1 LNISQHIFLFLQEKS
16 MIDLDEIF
24 SHTDVSTII
33 GRLKERSVSV
43 PSWSQLITEYEP
55 RLHEIV
61 EDKVGR
67 RDKELPGGA
76 VEKAARIPIGL
87 EKLLTRRIS
96 EFTVSIPVKRVYS
109 YDRNDDTLKSIAKAI
124 EKIYTNAHIDA
135 ENMKRAKCLYA
146 SCEMFTL
153 WYTQRKRNKLYG
165 FDSEYKLKCRT
176 FSPMDGVRIYPL
188 FDEYEDLLA
197 LSFEYEKKVAD
208 TKITF
213 FETFTAT
220 HHYKWSLSSEDNA
233 NGWQPIISD
242 EISIEKIPAVY
253 WYRNE
258 PCWESLKP
266 IRENIEYTISR
277 NSDVIAY
284 NSAPI
289 LKVAGSIVGEEHKG
303 ETRRVYRVTEDGDV
317 SYVSWQQAIDALKYH
332 VDTLIK
338 LYFMQSQMPDISF
351 ENMKSLGNI
360 GYDSRKT
367 LLMDAHLKIG
377 EEAGKW
383 IEGFE
388 RESNVI
394 KAFLAKMNTSWA
406 SRLDEI
412 SIEHVITPFIQE
424 DEAAEIEKWMKADGN
439 KPVISHK
446 EAIRRA
452 NLTDN
457 ADDTYDE
464 IQKEEQA
471 ESERSAQSMSNLFSE
486 E

>member
-1 LNISQHIFLFLQEKS
+1 MINIEDLFSL
-16 MIDLDEIF
+16 
-24 SHTDVSTII
+24 TDVSEII
-33 GRLKERSVSV
+33 GKLKERSIYV
-43 PSWSQLITEYEP
+43 PSWSKLIIEYEP
-55 RLHEIV
+55 SLHEIV
-61 EDKVGR
+61 EDKTGR
-67 RDKELPGGA
+67 RDKILPGGI

-96 EFTVSIPVKRVYS
+96 EFTVSIPVKRIYS
-109 YDRNDDTLKSIAKAI
+109 YDKNDGTLKSIAKAI

-135 ENMKRAKCLYA
+135 ENMKRAKCYYA

-153 WYTQRKRNKLYG
+153 WYTQRKKNNLYG
-165 FDSEYKLKCRT
+165 FESEYKLKCRT
-176 FSPMDGVRIYPL
+176 FSPMDGVHIYPL

-197 LSFEYEKKVAD
+197 LSFEYDKKVAD
-208 TKITF
+208 TTITF
-213 FETFTAT
+213 FETFTST
-220 HHYKWSLSSEDNA
+220 HHYKWNSSSEDNT
-233 NGWQPIISD
+233 NGWQLVTSD
-242 EISIEKIPAVY
+242 EISIEKIPAIY
-253 WYRNE
+253 WYRHE
-258 PCWESLKP
+258 PCWEGLKP

-289 LKVAGSIVGEEHKG
+289 LKVAGAIVGEEHKG
-303 ETRRVYRVTEDGDV
+303 ETRRVYRVMENGDV

-383 IEGFE
+383 TEGFE
-388 RESNVI
+388 REANVI

-406 SRLDEI
+406 DRLDEI

-439 KPVISHK
+439 KPIISQK

-457 ADDTYDE
+457 AEETFEE

-471 ESERSAQSMSNLFSE
+471 ESERSALSMPNLFSE
-486 E
+486 

>member
-1 LNISQHIFLFLQEKS
+1 
-16 MIDLDEIF
+16 MINLEQIF
-24 SHTDVSTII
+24 SQKDVFVII
-33 GRLKERSVSV
+33 GALKERSIYV
-43 PSWSQLITEYEP
+43 PSWGKLITEYEQS
-55 RLHEIV
+55 LHEIV
-61 EDKVGR
+61 TDKIGRQDKV
-67 RDKELPGGA
+67 LSGGV

-96 EFTVSIPVKRVYS
+96 EFTLAIPVKRIYH
-109 YDRNDDTLKSIAKAI
+109 YDSKDKTLKEIADAI
-124 EKIYTNAHIDA
+124 EKIYTVAHIDA
-135 ENMKRAKCLYA
+135 ENMKRAKCFYA

-153 WYTQRKRNKLYG
+153 WYTQRKKNRLYG

-176 FSPMDGVRIYPL
+176 FSPMDGVKIYPL

-208 TKITF
+208 TTMTF

-220 HHYKWSLSSEDNA
+220 RHYKWELSSEDKA
-233 NGWQPIISD
+233 KGWQIIQND
-242 EISIEKIPAVY
+242 EITIEKIPAVY
-253 WYRNE
+253 WYRHE
-258 PCWESLKP
+258 PCWEGLKP
-266 IRENIEYTISR
+266 IRENIEYTLSR
-277 NSDVIAY
+277 NSDVVAY

-303 ETRRVYRVTEDGDV
+303 ETRRIYRVTEEGDV
-317 SYVSWQQAIDALKYH
+317 SYVSWQQSIEALKYH

-351 ENMKSLGNI
+351 ENMKSLGDI

-377 EEAGKW
+377 EEKGKW

-388 RESNVI
+388 RETNVI
-394 KAFLAKMNTSWA
+394 KAFLAKMNTAWSN
-406 SRLDEI
+406 RLEEI

-424 DEAAEIEKWMKADGN
+424 DENAEIEKWMKADGN
-439 KPVISHK
+439 KPIISQK

-452 NLTDN
+452 NLTNN
-457 ADDTYDE
+457 ADETFEE

-471 ESERSAQSMSNLFSE
+471 ESERSAQSVPNLFSE

>member
-1 LNISQHIFLFLQEKS
+1 MINIEELFSL
-16 MIDLDEIF
+16 
-24 SHTDVSTII
+24 TDVSEII
-33 GRLKERSVSV
+33 GKLKERSIYV
-43 PSWSQLITEYEP
+43 PSWSKLIIEYEP
-55 RLHEIV
+55 SLHEIV
-61 EDKVGR
+61 EDKTGR
-67 RDKELPGGA
+67 RDKILPGGI

-96 EFTVSIPVKRVYS
+96 EFTVSIPVKRIYS
-109 YDRNDDTLKSIAKAI
+109 YDKNDGTLKSIAKAI

-135 ENMKRAKCLYA
+135 ENMKRAKCYYA

-153 WYTQRKRNKLYG
+153 WYTQRKKNNLYG
-165 FDSEYKLKCRT
+165 FESEYKLKCRT
-176 FSPMDGVRIYPL
+176 FSPMDGVHIYPL

-197 LSFEYEKKVAD
+197 LSFEYDKKVAD
-208 TKITF
+208 TTITF
-213 FETFTAT
+213 FETFTST
-220 HHYKWSLSSEDNA
+220 HHYKWNSSSEDNT
-233 NGWQPIISD
+233 NGWQLVTSD
-242 EISIEKIPAVY
+242 EISIEKIPAIY
-253 WYRNE
+253 WYRHE
-258 PCWESLKP
+258 PCWEGLKP
-266 IRENIEYTISR
+266 IREDIEYTISR

-289 LKVAGSIVGEEHKG
+289 LKVAGAIVGEEHKG
-303 ETRRVYRVTEDGDV
+303 ETRRVYRVMENGDV

-383 IEGFE
+383 TEGFE
-388 RESNVI
+388 REANVI

-406 SRLDEI
+406 DRLDEI
-412 SIEHVITPFIQE
+412 SIEHVITPFILE

-439 KPVISHK
+439 KPIISQK

-457 ADDTYDE
+457 ADETFEE
-464 IQKEEQA
+464 IQKEEQT
-471 ESERSAQSMSNLFSE
+471 ESERSAQSMPNLFSE

>member
-1 LNISQHIFLFLQEKS
+1 MINIEDLFSLT
-16 MIDLDEIF
+16 DF
-24 SHTDVSTII
+24 SEII
-33 GRLKERSVSV
+33 GKLKEQSIYV
-43 PSWSQLITEYEP
+43 PSWSKLIIEYEP
-55 RLHEIV
+55 SLHEIV
-61 EDKVGR
+61 EDKTGR
-67 RDKELPGGA
+67 RDKILPGGI

-96 EFTVSIPVKRVYS
+96 EFTVSIPVKRIYS
-109 YDRNDDTLKSIAKAI
+109 YDKNDGTLKSIAKAI

-135 ENMKRAKCLYA
+135 ENMKRAKCYYA

-153 WYTQRKRNKLYG
+153 WYTQRKKNNLYG
-165 FDSEYKLKCRT
+165 FESEYKLKCRT
-176 FSPMDGVRIYPL
+176 FSPMDGVHIYPL

-197 LSFEYEKKVAD
+197 LSFEYDKKVAD
-208 TKITF
+208 TTITF
-213 FETFTAT
+213 FETFTST
-220 HHYKWSLSSEDNA
+220 HHYKWNSSSEDNT
-233 NGWQPIISD
+233 NGWQLVTSD
-242 EISIEKIPAVY
+242 EISIEKIPAIY
-253 WYRNE
+253 WYRHE
-258 PCWESLKP
+258 PCWEGLKP

-289 LKVAGSIVGEEHKG
+289 LKVAGAIVGEEHKG
-303 ETRRVYRVTEDGDV
+303 ETRRVYRVMENGDV

-383 IEGFE
+383 TEGFE
-388 RESNVI
+388 REANVI

-406 SRLDEI
+406 DRLDEI

-439 KPVISHK
+439 KPIISQK

-457 ADDTYDE
+457 ADETFEE

-471 ESERSAQSMSNLFSE
+471 ESERSAQSMPNLFSE
-486 E
+486 